1 MKKCWES
8 ESIEILPHRQ
18 TGRGSSDYEKILV
31 VVPTSDTSVV
41 VLPQFSQPS
50 VGEAIEISR
59 KYTDVLP
66 RSRKWQPTPVFLPGK
81 FYRGAWWATVHG
93 VTKS

>member
-31 VVPTSDTSVV
+31 VVPTSDTSVF
-41 VLPQFSQPS
+41 VLPVFTT
-50 VGEAIEISR
+50 IS
-59 KYTDVLP
+59 
-66 RSRKWQPTPVFLPGK
+66 G
-81 FYRGAWWATVHG
+81 RGNRNKQKVHRF
-93 VTKS
+93 TSLE